1 MPGMI
6 LCTTGSGVMV
16 YVVLT
21 RRSILFSIPT
31 LGPSLAFGLYHNS
44 RDIGAASEVYSTPG
58 EAPAD
63 QAALPSSSVTF
74 FVIQVATLTIFPQEL
89 CIRFLLECRQ
99 CFFHFLVQNW
109 ANFMKRSTSKTN

>member
-44 RDIGAASEVYSTPG
+44 RDIGAASEVDPNSG

-89 CIRFLLECRQ
+89 CIPFLECRQ
-99 CFFHFLVQNW
+99 CFFHFLVQYW
-109 ANFMKRSTSKTN
+109 ADFMKRSTSKTN